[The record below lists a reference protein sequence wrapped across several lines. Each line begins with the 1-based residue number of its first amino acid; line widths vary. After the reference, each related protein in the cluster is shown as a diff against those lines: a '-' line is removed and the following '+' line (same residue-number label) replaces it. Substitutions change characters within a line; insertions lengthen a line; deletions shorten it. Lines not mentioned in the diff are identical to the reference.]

1 MRNIEMNKV
10 SKVAF
15 VGLAASVMGGCATHK
30 IDESSE
36 IVDAGLD
43 NASLLKA
50 QGDTLSRKAT
60 TSVIKD
66 EFFLATTPYKMSNR
80 DTLPSF
86 FEEKILFSQS
96 EPVSVH
102 EILNKV
108 TAETGIHINITQD
121 AYQWINGDEIEKDDE
136 EETGGAAQP
145 AKPQGAFAAPAPG
158 SSTPWLQGESKDGTE
173 KSIKKVHDRAN
184 YAGVN
189 LRLLEEKFSFK
200 FRGTIEEVLD
210 RVTQKLDVNWKWE
223 NGKVEI
229 YKLEVKHYIFDGA
242 NASVEFQSSIT
253 TKSSSEDSS
262 SGHNTT
268 YTTNY
273 KPMYDEIS
281 TTLSKMMT
289 TNGKFHINT
298 NTGMITVTDVPSV
311 HREVEKYIEQINV
324 MASKRVLIKTQV
336 IDIVSDDNGDYGMDL
351 NAIYSGSSRFN
362 FKFNPLDPS
371 ATGGNF
377 EIGLIDGT
385 SAWNGSKALVSA
397 LNTMSKNIYENSS
410 TVTTQNGQPVP
421 VQIIDRKNFVEK
433 VTSETDEDGVKSYE
447 ITTNKVMPGF
457 SMTALPKLTSK
468 GTVAMQLAIDLKK
481 LNALNDFTAGDI
493 SATLPDETQKSF
505 MQNVNIKN
513 GQTLMLSGFETTIN
527 DSEVKSV
534 GGEESWLFGGKKVGG
549 KKKVMT
555 LILVT
560 PYIMAN

>member
-10 SKVAF
+10 SQVAF
-15 VGLAASVMGGCATHK
+15 VGLVASVMGGCATHK
-30 IDESSE
+30 IDESAE
-36 IVDAGLD
+36 IADAGLD
-43 NASLLKA
+43 NASLLKE

-96 EPVSVH
+96 EPISVH

-136 EETGGAAQP
+136 EDSGGSVQP
-145 AKPQGAFAAPAPG
+145 AKPQGGFAAPAPG
-158 SSTPWLQGESKDGTE
+158 SSTPWPQGESKDGTE
-173 KSIKKVHDRAN
+173 KSVKKVHDRAN

-281 TTLSKMMT
+281 TTLSKMLT

-385 SAWNGSKALVSA
+385 SAWNGSNALISA
-397 LNTMSKNIYENSS
+397 LNTMTKNIYENSS

-433 VTSETDEDGVKSYE
+433 VTSETDDDGNKSYE

-505 MQNVNIKN
+505 MQNVNIRN

-527 DSEVKSV
+527 ESEVKSV
-534 GGEESWLFGGKKVGG
+534 GGEDSWLFGGKKVGG